1 MDQSRPH
8 QSAGRT
14 RPPDDHAT
22 IPPQWARVILE
33 RVASQERLLIQL
45 LDQLRARRK
54 PHLTVAEAA
63 DAVGRSA
70 YTVRRW
76 VAEGRITAVRVEGD
90 GPRGRLLIAREQLD
104 RLIPQG
110 MGGDIA
116 PTDLGETA

>member
-1 MDQSRPH
+1 MDHTPLHRAAARSHPPP
-8 QSAGRT
+8 SPAGD
-14 RPPDDHAT
+14 PPPWAEALL
-22 IPPQWARVILE
+22 ARVE
-33 RVASQERLLIQL
+33 HQEHLLVQL
-45 LDQLRARRK
+45 LDALRAKRK

-76 VAEGRITAVRVEGD
+76 IAEGRITAIRVEGD

-104 RLIPQG
+104 RLISRG

-116 PTDLGETA
+116 PTDLGEPA